1 MASVVINKEAY
12 VSYISMGKSPKA
24 TTQYLIDDNNISQE
38 EHDTILY
45 KFKSLKSSREYY
57 RKKSDL
63 ETWENMTF
71 HSYTAPLSISIPRKK
86 RISLDPGLE
95 PFRKVSISESRNFSE
110 EIVHDSR
117 KHLLDCNLQTS
128 RSSLSI
134 LLDHIHFLAEREN
147 VEPKQLAALALGLI
161 SNNSYDR
168 DTSQVCKE
176 IINKGSFN
184 GILHKAPIDKSAFL
198 LDCLEIGASKYKN

>member
-1 MASVVINKEAY
+1 MASVVTNKEAY
-12 VSYISMGKSPKA
+12 VSYISKGKSPKVTA
-24 TTQYLIDDNNISQE
+24 EFLIDDNNISQE

-45 KFKSLKSSREYY
+45 KFKSLISSREYY

-63 ETWENMTF
+63 ETWENLTF

-128 RSSLSI
+128 RSRLSI
-134 LLDHIHFLAEREN
+134 LLDHIHFLAEREY
-147 VEPKQLAALALGLI
+147 VEPKQLGC
-161 SNNSYDR
+161 SGVR
-168 DTSQVCKE
+168 
-176 IINKGSFN
+176 IN
-184 GILHKAPIDKSAFL
+184 I
-198 LDCLEIGASKYKN
+198 

>member
-63 ETWENMTF
+63 ETWENLTF

-128 RSSLSI
+128 
-134 LLDHIHFLAEREN
+134 LLD
-147 VEPKQLAALALGLI
+147 
-161 SNNSYDR
+161 
-168 DTSQVCKE
+168 
-176 IINKGSFN
+176 
-184 GILHKAPIDKSAFL
+184 
-198 LDCLEIGASKYKN
+198 